1 MRSEEKICLLGV
13 FGWHTPAAGPRALS
27 LLQEMNGIKTF
38 GVSALSVV
46 LFSGGCL
53 FIFAFTH

>member
-1 MRSEEKICLLGV
+1 MPSEEKIWLLGV
-13 FGWHTPAAGPRALS
+13 FGWHTLAAGPRALS
-27 LLQEMNGIKTF
+27 PLQEMNGIKTF

-46 LFSGGCL
+46 LFNGGCS